1 MDSEV
6 FGLKT
11 VPSNNSPGSTPV
23 FKVPT
28 VTQTH
33 DLNGF
38 STCSIFWLAG
48 ILTGPSVSW
57 SRQVRGRL
65 TTSPDDWTAGE
76 SSRLITALNI
86 KFVNYSPAAR
96 LRLSR
101 RIGAAVRRKRSK
113 WMADESVWGARGH
126 AVNVK
131 WLGQHKCHNLRNAS
145 SVTYCS
151 CWRYLCQ
158 CTVSGWQNSP
168 SLYPLLLH
176 RQQALRVLSL
186 VFVVYIMLE
195 IVMLLLLCIIFYVG
209 PKLTDNHH
217 LIFFWQLKCS

>member
-1 MDSEV
+1 MDFLPALSSDQLV
-6 FGLKT
+6 FLHWFVCT
-11 VPSNNSPGSTPV
+11 
-23 FKVPT
+23 
-28 VTQTH
+28 
-33 DLNGF
+33 
-38 STCSIFWLAG
+38 AG
-48 ILTGPSVSW
+48 VVSW

-96 LRLSR
+96 RGCGSHDES
-101 RIGAAVRRKRSK
+101 ARRKRSK

-158 CTVSGWQNSP
+158 CTISGWQNSP
-168 SLYPLLLH
+168 SLYLLLLH
-176 RQQALRVLSL
+176 RQLQALHVLSL
-186 VFVVYIMLE
+186 VFVVYIVLV

-209 PKLTDNHH
+209 PNLTNNHRR
-217 LIFFWQLKCS
+217 IFFLTA